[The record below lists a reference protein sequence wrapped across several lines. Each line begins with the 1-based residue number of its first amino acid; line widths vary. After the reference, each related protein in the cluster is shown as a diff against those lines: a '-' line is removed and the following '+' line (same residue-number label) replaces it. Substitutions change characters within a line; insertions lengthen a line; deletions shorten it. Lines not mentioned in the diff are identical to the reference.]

1 MHRDLK
7 TENIL
12 LSFVITLLL
21 LIKKNQIKLC
31 DLGCV
36 SDFADR
42 RTTFCGTI
50 DYIAPEV
57 ITGGENE
64 YLIGYD

>member
-1 MHRDLK
+1 MHDHHVMHRDLK

-12 LSFVITLLL
+12 ISHG
-21 LIKKNQIKLC
+21 QIKLC

-36 SDFADR
+36 CEEGPP
-42 RTTFCGTI
+42 RTTFCGTV

-57 ITGGENE
+57 ITGGASEPDSTMK
-64 YLIGYD
+64 GYD

>member
-1 MHRDLK
+1 MHRDMK

-12 LSFVITLLL
+12 LSL
-21 LIKKNQIKLC
+21 NQIKLC

-36 SDFADR
+36 REIPTNNNR
-42 RTTFCGTI
+42 RNTFCGTV

-57 ITGGENE
+57 ITED
-64 YLIGYD
+64 GYD